1 MIRVIR
7 VFVCGIAL
15 CAASFAQQSAPKPI
29 DRWEALQ
36 FLLGDWVGKGSGT
49 PGAAAGA
56 YSFHEELNGQILVRR
71 SFADYTAQGGGRHE
85 DLLIVYAATPAERM
99 HAIYF
104 DSEGHVI
111 HYNVAT
117 KPNAAIFE
125 SDASQPGPRYRL
137 SYTGAADTVSGK
149 FEVAPPGGEFK
160 TYLTWSSV
168 RK

>member
-1 MIRVIR
+1 MIRGMTL
-7 VFVCGIAL
+7 FVCGIAL
-15 CAASFAQQSAPKPI
+15 CATSFAQQSAPKAI
-29 DRWEALQ
+29 ARWETLQ

-49 PGAAAGA
+49 PGDAAGA
-56 YSFHEELNGQILVRR
+56 YSFYEELNGQILVRR

-85 DLLIVYAATPAERM
+85 DLLIVYAAAPAESM
-99 HAIYF
+99 HAMYF

-117 KPNAAIFE
+117 KPNAAVFE

-137 SYTGAADTVSGK
+137 SYARAGNTVSGK

-160 TYLTWSSV
+160 TYLTWNSI